1 MRSLAYHSL
10 LSYEHL
16 HQLTARG
23 LVNIAGQACDFSAHV
38 ISSQFP
44 PQFSPSMVF
53 LKALWL
59 CAIILSKALCQPAQD
74 HWIFPQALSAVT
86 LGRNFTVRW
95 EPSIREVFST
105 YCPPCDTTLVDLW
118 VQTGHNTNNQ
128 YPIAG
133 I

>member
-1 MRSLAYHSL
+1 MVSLK
-10 LSYEHL
+10 
-16 HQLTARG
+16 
-23 LVNIAGQACDFSAHV
+23 
-38 ISSQFP
+38 P
-44 PQFSPSMVF
+44 
-53 LKALWL
+53 LWL

-74 HWIFPQALSAVT
+74 YWIFPQALSAVT

-105 YCPPCDTTLVDLW
+105 YCPPCDTSLVDLW